1 MLITY
6 VEEIAKSMPDTY
18 GGEKQLAKYLDY
30 YRLTTGYMI
39 SFYFNKGKQPGLHEV
54 AVGDRIICEAIV

>member
-1 MLITY
+1 
-6 VEEIAKSMPDTY
+6 MPDTY